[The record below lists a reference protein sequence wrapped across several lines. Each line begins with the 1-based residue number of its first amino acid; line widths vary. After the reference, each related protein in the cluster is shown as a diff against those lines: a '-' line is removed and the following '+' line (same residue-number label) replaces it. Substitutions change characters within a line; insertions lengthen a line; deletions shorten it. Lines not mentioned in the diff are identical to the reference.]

1 MSGAT
6 CRRIV
11 AAAALAVLLARPA
24 RSKADTIIEGG
35 DVGGQVWTPAGSPYV
50 VRALTDRAHVPVGTE
65 LRIEAGTTVLFSRTT
80 GNIPALDVGGT
91 LTISGTAGA
100 PVTLQGEPGATA
112 DNVWQGIGAR
122 LCDTGTNSCL
132 VTTAAVIHITGA
144 IIRNAAFGVDW
155 NAPGDVTI
163 DRTTFESCMT
173 AIRVSDFRRSGRR
186 YVFDSLVLRQNKNG
200 LEAMDG
206 APVTVTNA
214 LVQGNTGHGLIGF
227 GASLTVINSTVDGNQ
242 SGVTGWWTGASDSVR
257 AVVDVQNTIFSGNRR
272 AIDLD
277 DANGRPLTWTV
288 TESTFW
294 GNTANV
300 SAKLAL
306 QVVTVPGA
314 NPPEGA
320 GNVVADP
327 KYLSATNLHL
337 VEGSP
342 CIDSGGA
349 ARAPDHD
356 LDQLRRPQGSM
367 VDRGAYEFA
376 SGGGTGGAS
385 GATGTAGTTGS
396 AGTTGT
402 AGTTGAAGTPE
413 TGGSAGTAGA
423 AGAAGAAGTAGAAG
437 GRAGGGGFS
446 VTTATD
452 DDGCGCDVGGA
463 IAPGSLGLLAAG
475 VIVLASRRR
484 RR

>member
-1 MSGAT
+1 M
-6 CRRIV
+6 

-24 RSKADTIIEGG
+24 MSKADTIIEGG

-65 LRIEAGTTVLFSRTT
+65 LRIEAGTTVLFSRAT

-100 PVTLQGEPGATA
+100 PVTLQGEQGATA
-112 DNVWQGIGAR
+112 NNVWQGIGAR
-122 LCDTGTNSCL
+122 LCDMGTNSCL
-132 VTTAAVIHITGA
+132 TTTAAVIHITGA

-155 NAPGDVTI
+155 TAPGDVTI
-163 DRTTFESCMT
+163 NRTTFESCMT
-173 AIRVSDFRRSGRR
+173 AIRVSDYRSSGRR

-214 LVQGNTGHGLIGF
+214 LVQGNTGHGLIGY

-242 SGVTGWWTGASDSVR
+242 SGVTAWWTGASDSVR
-257 AVVDVQNTIFSGNRR
+257 AVVDVQNTILSGNRR

-306 QVVTVPGA
+306 QVTP
-314 NPPEGA
+314 
-320 GNVVADP
+320 
-327 KYLSATNLHL
+327 S
-337 VEGSP
+337 
-342 CIDSGGA
+342 
-349 ARAPDHD
+349 RAPT
-356 LDQLRRPQGSM
+356 RPK
-367 VDRGAYEFA
+367 EP
-376 SGGGTGGAS
+376 
-385 GATGTAGTTGS
+385 TTPS
-396 AGTTGT
+396 QIRNT
-402 AGTTGAAGTPE
+402 
-413 TGGSAGTAGA
+413 
-423 AGAAGAAGTAGAAG
+423 
-437 GRAGGGGFS
+437 
-446 VTTATD
+446 
-452 DDGCGCDVGGA
+452 
-463 IAPGSLGLLAAG
+463 
-475 VIVLASRRR
+475 
-484 RR
+484 